1 MDKTV
6 ARRGMT
12 VTFPMSNDRAVLEQ
26 SAIITVGSEKCQHR
40 LASMH
45 NSRKAAD
52 CLDFTFA
59 EVAHLVGIES
69 LPGIVLDEP
78 DARQHL

>member
-1 MDKTV
+1 
-6 ARRGMT
+6 MT
-12 VTFPMSNDRAVLEQ
+12 VTFPMSSDRAVLERGTIGTI
-26 SAIITVGSEKCQHR
+26 ASEQCQGR
-40 LASMH
+40 LASMC
-45 NSRKAAD
+45 NSRQSAD